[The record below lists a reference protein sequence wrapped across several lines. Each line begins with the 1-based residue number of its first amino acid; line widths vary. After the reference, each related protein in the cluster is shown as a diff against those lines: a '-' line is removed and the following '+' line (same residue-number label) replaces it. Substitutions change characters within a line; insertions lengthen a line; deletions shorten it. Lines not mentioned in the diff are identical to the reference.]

1 MGFESYYWVVNFL
14 DKAQDI
20 WKIAQIHC
28 SQNELLILEAIFLDN
43 KKSSEISVEMNL
55 KADTVRQRLKRTLDK
70 LRKHFKPI

>member
-1 MGFESYYWVVNFL
+1 
-14 DKAQDI
+14 
-20 WKIAQIHC
+20 
-28 SQNELLILEAIFLDN
+28 LEAIFLDN